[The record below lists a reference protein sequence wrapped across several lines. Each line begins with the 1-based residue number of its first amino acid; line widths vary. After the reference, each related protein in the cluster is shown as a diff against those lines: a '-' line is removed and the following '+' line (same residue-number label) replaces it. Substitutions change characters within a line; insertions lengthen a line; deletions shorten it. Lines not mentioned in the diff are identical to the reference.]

1 MPGDTDLVFSV
12 WGLFHHKLAR
22 PLLTVSL
29 DELYPL
35 AAQATACFDLQ
46 ATAVALDLLR
56 FFYKVRAV

>member
-1 MPGDTDLVFSV
+1 M
-12 WGLFHHKLAR
+12 
-22 PLLTVSL
+22 SL